1 MIDFLNKQ
9 ITNFTK
15 LKYWK
20 LISALFAPILIYF
33 VSFPGIHNV
42 DQYYTPFFE
51 YVSTPFTQ
59 HDFPADSTYSKLTFR
74 LLPILF
80 VKYTKLNILGV
91 IIWQFIN
98 GILLIYVFAE
108 LIFRISKSN
117 QISFY
122 LTLSLIFIY
131 TGKVSFINFKPNF
144 DSLSLIFYTLYFLT
158 KNKYYK
164 LIVLF
169 LICWVDE
176 RAIIA
181 SSLLI
186 IYDIYVLIDFEKNFL
201 KQFLKLSTLII
212 PFLIYITLRIYL
224 TKVYGLKT
232 STGGVSFKILATNL
246 NLLPISTWQ
255 AFEGF
260 WILIIGS
267 IYLTLKKG
275 KVKEKLFILL
285 VIISV
290 LMIVLTSNLVYDVSR
305 SLVYLYPLLIICFIF
320 FCNNLTYIRLLRL
333 AIYSLLLCMVY
344 PSYVIG
350 GPKIE
355 WMKPYFLNLI
365 FQFFTNS

>member
-1 MIDFLNKQ
+1 MIDFVNKQ
-9 ITNFTK
+9 ITNFTE
-15 LKYWK
+15 LKHWK
-20 LISALFAPILIYF
+20 IILALFAPIIIYF
-33 VSFPGIHNV
+33 VSFPGLHNV
-42 DQYYTPFFE
+42 NQFYTPFLE
-51 YVSTPFTQ
+51 YVSSPFSK

-80 VKYTKLNILGV
+80 VKFTNLNILGI

-122 LTLSLIFIY
+122 LTLALIFIY
-131 TGKVSFINFKPNF
+131 TGKVSFLNFKPNF

-158 KNKYYK
+158 QNKYYK
-164 LIVLF
+164 LFILF
-169 LICWVDE
+169 LVCWIDE
-176 RAIIA
+176 RAIVA

-186 IYDIYVLIDFEKNFL
+186 IYDIYLLIDFEKNIV
-201 KQFLKLSTLII
+201 KQILKLSTLII

-224 TKVYGLKT
+224 SNAYGLIT
-232 STGGVSFKILATNL
+232 SRGGVGFKTLATNL

-260 WILIIGS
+260 WILIISS

-275 KVKEKLFILL
+275 KLKEKLFITF

-290 LMIVLTSNLVYDVSR
+290 IMIVLTSNLVYDVSR

-320 FCNNLTYIRLLRL
+320 FYYNLSYKRLLRL
-333 AIYSLLLCMVY
+333 STYCLFLCILY
-344 PSYVIG
+344 PSYVIC

-355 WMKPYFLNLI
+355 WIKPFFLNLV